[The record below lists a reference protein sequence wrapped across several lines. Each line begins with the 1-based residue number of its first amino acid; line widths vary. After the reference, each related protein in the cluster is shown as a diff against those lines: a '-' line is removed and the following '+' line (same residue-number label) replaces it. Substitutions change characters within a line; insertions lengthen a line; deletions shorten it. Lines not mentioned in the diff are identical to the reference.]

1 MRAKVNYTL
10 NGENESIELEGSKKD
25 IDRGIREIQN
35 IVEFTLK
42 MFESVLFVAV
52 WIFIVIL
59 AITIATFIFG
69 IVYALFKELLPNTYN
84 KLRKLILRY

>member
-1 MRAKVNYTL
+1 MT
-10 NGENESIELEGSKKD
+10 
-25 IDRGIREIQN
+25 

-69 IVYALFKELLPNTYN
+69 IVYALLKELLPKTYT